1 MMYNC
6 IKKKGKSMKEESF
19 GATKVV
25 TGSCHLIDTKEIKFL
40 VDCGMF
46 QGKEE
51 KRNYNPFDFNANEVK
66 YLLVTHGHLDHVGR
80 IPILFKD
87 GFRGEIITTKATWD
101 LAKIV
106 LTDSAN
112 LMEEDYITRN
122 KKALRR
128 GEKADKPLY
137 TPKDVR
143 KVFNEL
149 DVRFVKYEQKI
160 KLSKNVSAVFKDA
173 GHILGSSIIKLT
185 IKDKESK
192 KIVVFSGD
200 LGNRHNDILPAPKTL
215 KKADYLFCE
224 STYGDRNHRSFE
236 DSMKE
241 FKETILKTLK
251 RGGNVI
257 IPSFAIERTQ
267 EILCALKEMS
277 TKKLL
282 PNNTKV
288 FLDSPMAIKTT
299 NVYLKYHKKLSKEC
313 NDYLKQDGTVFKF
326 KELVFT
332 TKAEQSKKINHI
344 NSGAIIIAGS
354 GMCNG
359 GRVLHH
365 LKNRIWD
372 KKNTVLFVGYQAVGT
387 LGRKIVDG
395 EKWINIYGEKILVQ
409 SEIVTING
417 FSAHADQSELLEWIK
432 PMKKHLKAIFLIHGE
447 EDKQKILKEKINEEF
462 KIKTH
467 IVDYEEEI
475 GL

>member
-1 MMYNC
+1 
-6 IKKKGKSMKEESF
+6 MKEESF

-25 TGSCHLIDTKEIKFL
+25 TGSCHLIMTKKVNFL

-51 KRNYNPFDFNANEVK
+51 HRNFEPLDFDANEVK
-66 YLLVTHGHLDHVGR
+66 YLLLTHGHLDHVGR
-80 IPILFKD
+80 IPLLFKA
-87 GFRGEIITTKATWD
+87 GFRGKIITTKATWD

-112 LMEEDYITRN
+112 LMEEGYITRN

-137 TPKDVR
+137 TTKDVR
-143 KVFNEL
+143 NVFSKL
-149 DVRFVKYEQKI
+149 DVRFIEYEEEIKI
-160 KLSKNVSAVFKDA
+160 SKNITVVFKDA
-173 GHILGSSIIKLT
+173 GHILGSSMIKLT
-185 IKDKESK
+185 INEKDNK
-192 KIVVFSGD
+192 KVIVFSGD
-200 LGNRHNDILPAPKTL
+200 LGNKNNDILPAPKII

-224 STYGDRNHRSFE
+224 STYGDRNHRSFIE
-236 DSMKE
+236 SIKE
-241 FKETILKTLK
+241 FRETIIKTLK

-267 EILCALKEMS
+267 EVLYALKDMS
-277 TKKLL
+277 EENLL
-282 PNNTKV
+282 PKNAKV

-299 NVYLKYHKKLSKEC
+299 NVYVKYHKKLSKKC
-313 NDYLKQDGTVFKF
+313 NKFFEKDGTIFEF
-326 KELVFT
+326 PELRFA
-332 TKAEQSKKINHI
+332 TKVDQSKKINNI
-344 NSGAIIIAGS
+344 KSGAIIIAGS

-365 LKNRIWD
+365 LKNRVWD
-372 KKNTVLFVGYQAVGT
+372 KKNTVLFVGYQAFGT
-387 LGRKIVDG
+387 LGREIVNG

-409 SEIVTING
+409 SEVVTING

-432 PMKKHLKAIFLIHGE
+432 PMKNNLKAIFLVHGE
-447 EDKQKILKEKINEEF
+447 EDKQIIFKQKIIEEF
-462 KIKTH
+462 NIKTH

>member
-1 MMYNC
+1 
-6 IKKKGKSMKEESF
+6 MKEESF

-25 TGSCHLIDTKEIKFL
+25 TGSCHLVDTKEIKFL

-51 KRNYNPFDFNANEVK
+51 HRNYEPLDFDAREVK

-80 IPILFKD
+80 IPLLFKD
-87 GFRGEIITTKATWD
+87 GFRGTIVTTKATWD

-106 LTDSAN
+106 LTDAAN

-137 TPKDVR
+137 TSKDVR
-143 KVFNEL
+143 RVFNEL
-149 DVRFVKYEQKI
+149 DVEFVKYEQKVKI
-160 KLSKNVSAVFKDA
+160 SKNVSAVFKDA

-185 IKDKESK
+185 IKDRGSK

-200 LGNRHNDILPAPKTL
+200 LGNKNNDILPAPKTI

-236 DSMKE
+236 ESIKE
-241 FKETILKTLK
+241 FKETILKTLN

-277 TKKLL
+277 ESGIL
-282 PNNTKV
+282 PKHTKV

-299 NVYLKYHKKLSKEC
+299 NVYLKYHKKLSKKC
-313 NDYLKQDGTVFKF
+313 NSYLKKDGTIFHF
-326 KELVFT
+326 PELTLT
-332 TKAEQSKKINHI
+332 TKVDQSKKINNI
-344 NSGAIIIAGS
+344 KSGAVVIAGS

-372 KKNTVLFVGYQAVGT
+372 KKNTVMFVGYQAVGT

-395 EKWINIYGEKILVQ
+395 EKWIDIYGEKILVQ

-417 FSAHADQSELLEWIK
+417 FSAHADQSELLAWIK
-432 PMKKHLKAIFLIHGE
+432 PMKKNLKALFLIHGE
-447 EDKQKILKEKINEEF
+447 EDKQKIFKQKIIEEF
-462 KIKTH
+462 NIKTH
-467 IVDYEEEI
+467 IVDFEEEI